1 MNICVGVPLNFWKG
15 GECSDRAICMAIE
28 VQSVARQSSM
38 PVCPHLGGP
47 EVEAVIRLL
56 SLPASA
62 SSDMETDGDIE

>member
-1 MNICVGVPLNFWKG
+1 
-15 GECSDRAICMAIE
+15 MAIE

-38 PVCPHLGGP
+38 PVCPHLGGA

-62 SSDMETDGDIE
+62 SSDMETDGDVE